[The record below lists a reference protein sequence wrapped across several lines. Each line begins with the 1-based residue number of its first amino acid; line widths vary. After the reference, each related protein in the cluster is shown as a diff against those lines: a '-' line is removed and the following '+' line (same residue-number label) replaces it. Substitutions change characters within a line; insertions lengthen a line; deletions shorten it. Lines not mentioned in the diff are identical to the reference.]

1 MIKNKKFEMNMQK
14 KLKNFTAKPDPSTG
28 IIKPFRNDDP
38 NTYPVNQKETLSAW
52 DVVLKSARNDI
63 KKGDYSGISKV
74 KKILNDDYKKS
85 GGEWMND
92 EEKKLIGKFKPKIP
106 YEPINFNLNLDITKS
121 RLNLE
126 RVRKEMAISKVQ
138 DDIDRKKFL
147 KKINSNRRTENS
159 GLAYLINPIEEI

>member
-28 IIKPFRNDDP
+28 IIKPFKNDDP

-92 EEKKLIGKFKPKIP
+92 EEKKLIGRFKSKIP
-106 YEPINFNLNLDITKS
+106 YEPMNFNLNLDITKN
-121 RLNLE
+121 RLLVE
-126 RVRKEMAISKVQ
+126 QRREEMAISKVQ

-147 KKINSNRRTENS
+147 KKINSNRRTKNS
-159 GLAYLINPIEEI
+159 GLACLINPIEEI

>member
-1 MIKNKKFEMNMQK
+1 MIVWR
-14 KLKNFTAKPDPSTG
+14 TG
-28 IIKPFRNDDP
+28 IVRRWE
-38 NTYPVNQKETLSAW
+38 NTFFYLQHTAINVEKRASQPS
-52 DVVLKSARNDI
+52 LKSARNDI

-74 KKILNDDYKKS
+74 KKILNDDYNKS

-106 YEPINFNLNLDITKS
+106 YEPMNFNLNLDITKN
-121 RLNLE
+121 RLLVE
-126 RVRKEMAISKVQ
+126 QRREEMAISKVQ

-147 KKINSNRRTENS
+147 KKINSNRHTGNS

>member
-1 MIKNKKFEMNMQK
+1 MIKDKKFEMQK
-14 KLKNFTAKPDPSTG
+14 KLKNFTAKLDPSKG

-38 NTYPVNQKETLSAW
+38 NTYLVNQKETLLAW

-63 KKGDYSGISKV
+63 KKDDYSGISKV

-92 EEKKLIGKFKPKIP
+92 EEKKLIKKDKPKKVF
-106 YEPINFNLNLDITKS
+106 EPVKIDINLDITKS

-126 RVRKEMAISKVQ
+126 RIRAELN
-138 DDIDRKKFL
+138 FL
-147 KKINSNRRTENS
+147 KKF
-159 GLAYLINPIEEI
+159 

>member
-1 MIKNKKFEMNMQK
+1 MIKDKKFEVQK
-14 KLKNFTAKPDPSTG
+14 KLKNFTAKPDPSKG

-38 NTYPVNQKETLSAW
+38 NTYLVNQKETLLAW
-52 DVVLKSARNDI
+52 DVVLKSAHNDI

-92 EEKKLIGKFKPKIP
+92 EEKKLIKKDKPKKVF
-106 YEPINFNLNLDITKS
+106 EPVKIDINLDITKS

-126 RVRKEMAISKVQ
+126 RIRAELN
-138 DDIDRKKFL
+138 FL
-147 KKINSNRRTENS
+147 KKF
-159 GLAYLINPIEEI
+159 

>member
-1 MIKNKKFEMNMQK
+1 MIRDKKFEMNMQK
-14 KLKNFTAKPDPSTG
+14 KSKNFTAKPDPSKG

-63 KKGDYSGISKV
+63 KKGDYSSISKV

-106 YEPINFNLNLDITKS
+106 YEPMNFNLNLDITKS
-121 RLNLE
+121 RLNFE
-126 RVRKEMAISKVQ
+126 RVRKEMAISKAQ

-147 KKINSNRRTENS
+147 KKINSNRHTENS
-159 GLAYLINPIEEI
+159 GLAYLIDPKGDI

>member
-1 MIKNKKFEMNMQK
+1 MIKNKKFEMNTQK
-14 KLKNFTAKPDPSTG
+14 KLKNFTAKPDPSKG
-28 IIKPFRNDDP
+28 IIKSFRNDDP
-38 NTYPVNQKETLSAW
+38 NSYPVNQKEILSAW
-52 DVVLKSARNDI
+52 EVVLKSARNDI

-85 GGEWMND
+85 GGEWMDD
-92 EEKKLIGKFKPKIP
+92 EEKKLIGKFKPKVP
-106 YEPINFNLNLDITKS
+106 YEPMNFNLNLDITKS

-147 KKINSNRRTENS
+147 KKINSNRHTENS
-159 GLAYLINPIEEI
+159 GLAYLIDPKGDI

>member
-28 IIKPFRNDDP
+28 IIKPFKNDDP

-106 YEPINFNLNLDITKS
+106 YEPMNFNLNLDITKN
-121 RLNLE
+121 RLLVEQRREEAE
-126 RVRKEMAISKVQ
+126 RMKQEIDS
-138 DDIDRKKFL
+138 DRKIFE
-147 KKINSNRRTENS
+147 KKIRRGENQ
-159 GLAYLINPIEEI
+159 GLAYLIDPKEKY